1 MALNRPRP
9 PLPLPSNAVY
19 TSCYCEENIY
29 LLAQTFAGA
38 VNAAGRASPGPWEIY
53 VVFVSNGGKT
63 VRNSFRSSYSFSF
76 SFCGHQPNQHAG
88 CP

>member
-1 MALNRPRP
+1 MVLNRPRP

-38 VNAAGRASPGPWEIY
+38 ANAAGRASPWPWEIY

>member
-38 VNAAGRASPGPWEIY
+38 ANAAGRASPGPWEIY

-63 VRNSFRSSYSFSF
+63 VRNSFRSLSFLLLL
-76 SFCGHQPNQHAG
+76 CGHQPNQHAG